1 MSVVV
6 LRELPLPSI
15 FEKKKKN
22 KAYNIKKKKM
32 KDQVLP

>member
-15 FEKKKKN
+15 FEKKN
-22 KAYNIKKKKM
+22 KTYNIKKKM

>member
-15 FEKKKKN
+15 FEKKN
-22 KAYNIKKKKM
+22 EAYNIKKKM